1 MAQGKA
7 SVNKVILLGRLG
19 FDPEMTILPSGTKV
33 TTLSVATTQVWKKD
47 NKKQEETEWHRV
59 VAWNQLAQI
68 ADDYLRKG
76 SLVYLEGRLHTRR
89 WEDEGGQK
97 QKTTEVIADLLTLLE
112 SQSAAD
118 AADEEKDTADSDSE
132 TSTAQ
137 ES

>member
-1 MAQGKA
+1 
-7 SVNKVILLGRLG
+7 
-19 FDPEMTILPSGTKV
+19 
-33 TTLSVATTQVWKKD
+33 
-47 NKKQEETEWHRV
+47 V

-112 SQSAAD
+112 SQSAAE